1 MKRKVLSLLL
11 TTVMAGSLLAGC
23 GSKAEVSDNTSAGNA
38 SNVEANNGEVEK
50 VTMYLPTSGKTDDM
64 AAVLDKVNAI
74 SREKIGVE
82 VDIKT
87 YEMGQWFQQYS
98 LFLSGTEDVDILINY
113 GGYLNAVSQGAAYD
127 LTDLLPEYGKD
138 IIDAEGEFLKGGQI
152 DGVQYAIPIYASYAW
167 NMGIIYRKD
176 VVEELGLTDMVAN
189 VKTLEDWGEVLAK
202 VKEAKPDMTPFVTN
216 NGNQAA
222 NFNYGTW
229 DTLGN
234 VYGVLMNGGQ
244 TSEVVDLFETDEYA
258 QLCGVMHNWYE
269 AGYTNKDIQTQTDSF
284 TALTKNDVAF
294 STLGQTDFNTPF
306 YQSKTCQ
313 KDIDVVMLGDPV
325 ARTYNNVTFTVM
337 SNSEH
342 PEASVK
348 FLNLWFSDPEVGT
361 LINYGIEGVHYQLDG
376 NGMGSYLEG
385 QDSSSCTYHLEKAI
399 NNTNGIRW
407 NGENPDY
414 AKLLVE
420 SNTNSAK
427 SVAIG
432 FAFDTTNVTNEI
444 TQLDNVCSKYQI
456 GLECGALDPVTELP
470 KFIEELK
477 AAGIETVIAEKQAQL
492 DAYLGN

>member
-1 MKRKVLSLLL
+1 
-11 TTVMAGSLLAGC
+11 MAGSLLAGC
-23 GSKAEVSDNTSAGNA
+23 GSEKAAPSDDTAAATNAPAETTSEDSAA
-38 SNVEANNGEVEK
+38 VTNNGEVEK
-50 VTMYLPTSGKTDDM
+50 VTMYLPTSGKTDDI
-64 AAVLDKVNAI
+64 ASVLEKVNAI

-127 LTDLLPEYGKD
+127 LTELLPEYGQD
-138 IIDAEGEFLKGGQI
+138 IVAAEGDFLKGGQI
-152 DGVQYAIPIYASYAW
+152 DGIQYAIPIYASYAW
-167 NMGIIYRKD
+167 NMGILYRKD
-176 VVEELGLTDMVAN
+176 VAEELGLTDKIAG
-189 VKTLEDWGEVLAK
+189 VKTLEDWGDVLAA

-216 NGNQAA
+216 SGNQAA

-234 VYGVLMNGGQ
+234 VYGVLMDGGK
-244 TSEVVDLFETDEYA
+244 TSDVVDLFETDEYA
-258 QLCGVMHNWYE
+258 QLCNVMHSWYVN
-269 AGYTNKDIQTQTDSF
+269 GYTNKDIQTQTDPF
-284 TALTKNDVAF
+284 TALTKNDAAF

-306 YQSKTCQ
+306 YQTKTCQ
-313 KDIDVVMLGDPV
+313 KDIGVVMLGEPV

-348 FLNLWFSDPEVGT
+348 FLNLWFTDPEVGT
-361 LINYGIEGVHYQLDG
+361 LINYGIEGVHYRLDE

-385 QDSSSCTYHLEKAI
+385 QDPSSCTYHLEKAI

-407 NGENPDY
+407 NGENPEY
-414 AKLLVE
+414 ADLLVE
-420 SNTNSAK
+420 SNNESDK

-432 FAFDTTNVTNEI
+432 FAFDTENVTNEI

-456 GLECGALDPVTELP
+456 GLECGALDPETELP

-477 AAGIETVIAEKQAQL
+477 GAGIDTVIAEKQSQL
-492 DAYLGN
+492 DAFLGK